1 MIAAQEVADEA
12 AFLQS
17 FLNLKD
23 FRSVQNSV
31 LPAIQDHFDSI
42 NATPNYC
49 VVALPYL
56 LALNPKN
63 SDSYAEPLSA

>member
-12 AFLQS
+12 TLLQS

-23 FRSVQNSV
+23 FRSVQKQCF
-31 LPAIQDHFDSI
+31 AIQDHFDSI

-56 LALNPKN
+56 LALNPRN
-63 SDSYAEPLSA
+63 SESYAEPISA